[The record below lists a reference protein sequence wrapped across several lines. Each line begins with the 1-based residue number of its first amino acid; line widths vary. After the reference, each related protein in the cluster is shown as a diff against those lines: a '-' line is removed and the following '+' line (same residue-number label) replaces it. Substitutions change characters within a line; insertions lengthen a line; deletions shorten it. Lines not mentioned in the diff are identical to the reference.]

1 MTLRRCIGSL
11 EVALSGCALV
21 FVVALFLNCADAYF
35 VLWGE
40 VPQPTPQQVSRFRTY
55 LMVAIGSALAA
66 FAMCAGRRGKNAYV
80 WHFIVALIVAVGG
93 VLFAVPALDLR

>member
-11 EVALSGCALV
+11 EVVLSACALA
-21 FVVALFLNCADAYF
+21 FVVALFFNCVDAYF

-55 LMVAIGSALAA
+55 LVVAIGSALAA
-66 FAMCAGRRGKNAYV
+66 FAMCAGRRGKHAYV
-80 WHFIVALIVAVGG
+80 WHFIVALIVAAGG